1 MQGEPEQN
9 RVFACNGGQYNPADR
24 PAMPARKVPTPAA
37 TADIPMILKSAVEV
51 VVSIQVLAAAVQ
63 EDEAKK
69 ANSQTKRNTRNR

>member
-1 MQGEPEQN
+1 
-9 RVFACNGGQYNPADR
+9 
-24 PAMPARKVPTPAA
+24 MPARKVPTPAA